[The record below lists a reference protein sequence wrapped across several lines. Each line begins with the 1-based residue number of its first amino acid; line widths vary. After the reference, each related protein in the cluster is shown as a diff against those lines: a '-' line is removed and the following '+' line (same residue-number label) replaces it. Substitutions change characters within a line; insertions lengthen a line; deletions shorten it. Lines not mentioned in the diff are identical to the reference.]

1 MTDESMFPPIFW
13 LQVPSDSKRANNG
26 PESFHPHY
34 NEQLYSSHPSI
45 YVFIDN
51 IIKFQSTK
59 CPPQS
64 RLEKEKEKSLVSLY
78 GQYCSEQ
85 ISRPHFVK
93 TLGFKYQA
101 RTDL

>member
-13 LQVPSDSKRANNG
+13 SQVPSDSKRANNG
-26 PESFHPHY
+26 PESFHPHC

-51 IIKFQSTK
+51 IIKFQST
-59 CPPQS
+59 
-64 RLEKEKEKSLVSLY
+64 LEKEKEKSLVSLY